1 MTLQEVK
8 DMLDDDG
15 WFDDEKGREDLED
28 LAVWIET
35 NLNDI

>member
-15 WFDDEKGREDLED
+15 WFDDEQGREDLED